1 MGPRLAKQL
10 CSCRKLSTSR
20 IDTGLP
26 CQHPFTLQAP
36 VLLLLCLQAKMTPKA
51 FIHKIHEICRADL
64 QNIVLPEVCRS
75 VLGGAQQA
83 QLHALLR
90 GVAAHAGFM

>member
-10 CSCRKLSTSR
+10 CSCCKLSISR

-26 CQHPFTLQAP
+26 CHHPLTLQAP
-36 VLLLLCLQAKMTPKA
+36 VLPSLCPQAKMTPKA

-64 QNIVLPEVCRS
+64 QNIVLPEVG
-75 VLGGAQQA
+75 LG
-83 QLHALLR
+83 
-90 GVAAHAGFM
+90 AGGLGS